1 MSVDLD
7 NILVTK
13 RDEENAYE
21 RFYGSKKSPN
31 YVKHLRQF
39 GEVGFVMQ
47 RNNKIKSKI
56 RNRGKKD
63 IMVGYAKQSKA
74 KQSIGGTYRMFNLE
88 TNKVTSTRDMKW
100 TEKLY
105 NKSFNS
111 SKE

>member
-1 MSVDLD
+1 MARDLKLMIEAGINEQLRQKLWAKAANMSVDLD
-7 NILVTK
+7 NIMVTR

-21 RFYGSKKSPN
+21 QFYGSKKSLN

-56 RNRGKKD
+56 RNHGKKG

-74 KQSIGGTYRMFNLE
+74 KHSRHLQN
-88 TNKVTSTRDMKW
+88 VQP
-100 TEKLY
+100 
-105 NKSFNS
+105 
-111 SKE
+111 